1 MSRLQ
6 QRRYGRLDLCA
17 AIVKLRGISGTGSQ
31 LPLVT
36 PAMSMG
42 LEGAGIAY
50 QEYCD
55 HSFADTEYARVGRFA
70 GTIGGIHAYHG

>member
-1 MSRLQ
+1 
-6 QRRYGRLDLCA
+6 
-17 AIVKLRGISGTGSQ
+17 
-31 LPLVT
+31 
-36 PAMSMG
+36 MSMG